1 MVINIHLTLDEKFIN
16 SSVEVFEKYYPNQ
29 NFFIIDKQEG
39 ENRFVAPRRNVYFWP
54 FNSSHWLDLLR
65 NEVLFDSVQRI
76 NVLVHFLTE
85 NSARRALELKKINK
99 KVQLYWIFYGAD
111 LYSYLYETGKYALY
125 DYKVKGQS
133 CLLKNY
139 VKRLLGRYNYIVD
152 FCSELDYFCFWNYY
166 DYELLRKYLKT
177 KAQFKLF
184 YYINPTSTESEG
196 FGDGINT
203 RTNEINILVNH
214 SASFTGN
221 HLTVLKKISSLSLDN
236 IKLIIPISY
245 GPKTHADL
253 IEKEAT
259 KLFPDKCTLL
269 KEYMPRVEYYNII
282 DKCQCAIMGHRR
294 QEAGGNISFLLKHG
308 KKVFLREDN
317 SLLNYYKDLGCAI
330 FSFEKDLK
338 TEKDLLPLTEKEQ
351 ALNKKIMLDRILPS
365 KVDKMMLNFF
375 N

>member
-1 MVINIHLTLDEKFIN
+1 MINIHLVLDEKFID
-16 SSVEVFEKYYPNQ
+16 SSVDMFEKYYPGE
-29 NFFIIDKQEG
+29 NFFIVDKDEKERHFVTPRKNVFFIPFQQADWFSTIKKLLNIHIPTVINVVVHYLSKHSA
-39 ENRFVAPRRNVYFWP
+39 NRA
-54 FNSSHWLDLLR
+54 LDLKR
-65 NEVLFDSVQRI
+65 YFGVN
-76 NVLVHFLTE
+76 
-85 NSARRALELKKINK
+85 KI
-99 KVQLYWIFYGAD
+99 YWIFYGAD

-133 CLLKNY
+133 SILKNY
-139 VKRLLGRYNYIVD
+139 IKRLLGRYNYIED

-166 DYELLRKYLKT
+166 DYELLCKYLHT
-177 KAQFKLF
+177 KAKFKLF
-184 YYINPTSTESEG
+184 YYINPPAAKSEDFCG
-196 FGDGINT
+196 GVKT

-236 IKLIIPISY
+236 IKLVIPISY

-253 IEKEAT
+253 IEKETA
-259 KLFPDKCTLL
+259 KLFPGKCTLL
-269 KEYMPRVEYYNII
+269 KKYMSREKYYEII
-282 DKCQCAIMGHRR
+282 DQCQCAIMGHRR
-294 QEAGGNISFLLKHG
+294 QEAGGNISFLLIHG

-317 SLLNYYKDLGCAI
+317 SLLHYYKDLGCAI

-338 TEKDLLPLTEKEQ
+338 TEKDLLPLTEEEQ
-351 ALNKKIMLDRILPS
+351 ALNKQIMLDRILPS